1 MTSFPSLSLSLAA
14 RFDVV
19 RSRRSLSTRASV
31 QPIPCTGT
39 LFIPR
44 LFSCLSEYAY
54 YATPQRFR
62 RHASADRPIDRRM
75 RELSQQVSSM
85 FTCAIVSL
93 HPKQQL
99 SFVRSFVLFFFERS
113 SGDLSSSID
122 RSIDY
127 ITTTAATT
135 ATHSIDLFIHDG
147 ARDHRSDLSLDNRA
161 SS

>member
-62 RHASADRPIDRRM
+62 RHASADRPIDRSTNER
-75 RELSQQVSSM
+75 VIA
-85 FTCAIVSL
+85 TSL
-93 HPKQQL
+93 QHVHL
-99 SFVRSFVLFFFERS
+99 CDSFAAPQTAALVRSFFFLK
-113 SGDLSSSID
+113 DPVAI
-122 RSIDY
+122 
-127 ITTTAATT
+127 
-135 ATHSIDLFIHDG
+135 
-147 ARDHRSDLSLDNRA
+147 
-161 SS
+161 